1 MTRKKPEPK
10 KSAFRSLKDIIV
22 ETFLIVVFMGLL
34 ITAVVF
40 LATRTVHAAELPF
53 IPDKA
58 KLYLPALNNAIKVTG
73 FPKEFQESIAG
84 QVEQETCPALKSKK
98 CWNPKT
104 ELKTSRENGI
114 GLGQLTIAYNA
125 DGTERFNG
133 FKEVRQYKELKDWA
147 WEDRYNPEM
156 QIRGIIIKDRIAYN
170 MIKWSVINEYEKLAM
185 TYAAYNG
192 GVGGLLSDRKL
203 TQMNNGDTTKWFGGI
218 ELYSKK
224 SKIPHPEY
232 KVSFFDINRS
242 YPKNILTIRMMK
254 YKPWME
260 KAK

>member
-1 MTRKKPEPK
+1 MTQKKPDLK
-10 KSAFRSLKDIIV
+10 GVAFRTWKDILI
-22 ETFLIVVFMGLL
+22 ETFLIVWLIGLL
-34 ITAVVF
+34 ISTLVF
-40 LATRTVHAAELPF
+40 LATRTSQAAELPF

-58 KLYLPALNNAIKVTG
+58 KLYLPALTSAIEVTG

-84 QVEQETCPALKSKK
+84 QIEQETCYSLKHKK

-104 ELKTSRENGI
+104 ELKTSREWGV

-170 MIKWSVINEYEKLAM
+170 VIKWPVVNEYEKLAL

-203 TQMNNGDTTKWFGGI
+203 TQMNGGNTTKWFGGI

-224 SKIPHPEY
+224 SKVPHPEY

-242 YPKNILTIRMMK
+242 YPKNILTVRMMK
-254 YKPWME
+254 YRPWME
-260 KAK
+260 QK